1 MGEWAEGQGDGELLY
16 NSVTGDE
23 VAIATTKGLD
33 FKGAIEY
40 GRNKGSKLRH
50 HTIHERSRMLKA
62 LAFYLMDRK
71 DKYYATSS
79 ATGAT
84 KMDSWIDI
92 EGGIGTLFTYASKG
106 RRELA
111 DKPFIVDGNA
121 EVLSKG
127 QTFIGQHIAVPLEGV
142 AIHIN
147 AYNFPI
153 WGMLEKL
160 APTIVA
166 GMPAII
172 KPASL
177 TSYLTEE
184 MVKDIIDSGILPEGS
199 LQLIT
204 GGAGDMLDH
213 VDYQDVVTFTGSAWT
228 GRKLKAH
235 PKIIDNS
242 VRFNMEADSLNFSML
257 GENDSPGT
265 PEFDLFIKEVMREVT
280 VKSGQKCTAIR
291 RTIVPEKYAE
301 DVKIALGKALQS
313 RTIGDPN
320 KEGTKMG
327 PLAGAKQAKDV
338 REALSKLA
346 SEAEIVLGGGEQFDT
361 NGGNFDHGAF
371 FPSTLLLADKPLNGD
386 AIHNIEAFGPVTT
399 MMPYANRD
407 EAIELAKLGRGALV
421 GSIFSGDDDFTREI
435 VMGTAAHHGRLH
447 LVNRHSAKEHTG
459 HGSPLPQMVHGG
471 PGRAGGGEELGG
483 IRSVYHY
490 MQRTALQ
497 GDPTTLTH
505 ITGDLMPGHRREEAD
520 RHPFTKYYHDL
531 KIGEQLT
538 THRRTV
544 TETDIVNFAN
554 LSWDIFY
561 AHTDET
567 SIEDSIFDKRVA
579 HGYFI
584 ISAAAG
590 LFVNPKPG
598 PVLANYGL
606 DELRFTVPV
615 YAGDT
620 IYAKLTVKSK
630 EEKEPKEDQ
639 KLQGVVKWQV
649 EVFRYNSEPEGEDE
663 MVALATILTL
673 VERQK

>member
-1 MGEWAEGQGDGELLY
+1 
-16 NSVTGDE
+16 
-23 VAIATTKGLD
+23 
-33 FKGAIEY
+33 
-40 GRNKGSKLRH
+40 
-50 HTIHERSRMLKA
+50 
-62 LAFYLMDRK
+62 
-71 DKYYATSS
+71 
-79 ATGAT
+79 
-84 KMDSWIDI
+84 
-92 EGGIGTLFTYASKG
+92 
-106 RRELA
+106 
-111 DKPFIVDGNA
+111 
-121 EVLSKG
+121 
-127 QTFIGQHIAVPLEGV
+127 
-142 AIHIN
+142 
-147 AYNFPI
+147 
-153 WGMLEKL
+153 
-160 APTIVA
+160 
-166 GMPAII
+166 
-172 KPASL
+172 
-177 TSYLTEE
+177 
-184 MVKDIIDSGILPEGS
+184 
-199 LQLIT
+199 
-204 GGAGDMLDH
+204 
-213 VDYQDVVTFTGSAWT
+213 
-228 GRKLKAH
+228 
-235 PKIIDNS
+235 
-242 VRFNMEADSLNFSML
+242 
-257 GENDSPGT
+257 
-265 PEFDLFIKEVMREVT
+265 
-280 VKSGQKCTAIR
+280 
-291 RTIVPEKYAE
+291 
-301 DVKIALGKALQS
+301 
-313 RTIGDPN
+313 
-320 KEGTKMG
+320 
-327 PLAGAKQAKDV
+327 
-338 REALSKLA
+338 
-346 SEAEIVLGGGEQFDT
+346 
-361 NGGNFDHGAF
+361 
-371 FPSTLLLADKPLNGD
+371 
-386 AIHNIEAFGPVTT
+386 
-399 MMPYANRD
+399 
-407 EAIELAKLGRGALV
+407 
-421 GSIFSGDDDFTREI
+421 
-435 VMGTAAHHGRLH
+435 
-447 LVNRHSAKEHTG
+447 
-459 HGSPLPQMVHGG
+459 MVHGG